1 MNRKIDKKE
10 VIRTLEL
17 FQGPDLKEVRLID
30 GERNA
35 SGYFMDAAAI
45 FGEQARLDAVDYKMP
60 SAQYYF
66 VLNQIDPSCYGRKQ
80 HDRFRMGETTTA
92 DADIIRRRW
101 ILIDADPERT
111 KDVSAN
117 DGEKAC
123 GLRVIEEVREKLRAA
138 GFAEPVLADSGNG
151 FHLLYRVDL
160 PNDKETKEMVQDLL
174 EALDGLRTVPGA
186 TVDTGV
192 WNAAR
197 ICKLYGTWAK
207 KGADTSERPHRLAR
221 LLEVPDEL
229 QVTPH
234 ETIEAYVAL
243 WRDIQSWIE
252 AEAGTPRQ
260 RKRRQAKGRQ
270 AKGGRI
276 TDIGAWLEEHGIEH
290 KQPVP
295 YHGGLKYV
303 LKECPFH
310 LEHGGSAGGSAFF
323 WRDGVPGFHCFH
335 NHCQRRT
342 VEEAIEKIDPGFY
355 AKGATGT
362 PPVPSQPGQE
372 WTAQLERDDKERLLK
387 SPTNLE
393 LLMLNDELLKQV
405 WYDSFTRHDV
415 TDAEEFANVQGQ
427 IVNDE
432 SLEKMKKYIYEEYD
446 LELSTDKIASALELT
461 KRERARNPVEEYIRA
476 EEWDGVQRVEELLI
490 RYLGAEDSELNRAM
504 TRKWMA
510 AAVARALKPGI
521 KFDHVLMLAGS
532 QGIGKSTFFATIGGK
547 WFSDSFNFAAGD
559 KDKYEA
565 LTGAWILEIGEL
577 NGLKRVDAE
586 AAKSFLTKT
595 SDSFRPAYARK
606 SETYPRHTVFAAT
619 TNEPNP
625 LTGQDGNRRWWVV
638 PVKGGVPVSQWL
650 PELQQLTPQIWAEA
664 LTIHEAGEQ
673 LFLDEELE
681 KQIRERQEAYNVV
694 QEDDLRSQVIELL
707 DTPLPQDFY
716 TLSSFRRHRVI
727 VEGVDCFMGARRR
740 KYACAAD
747 LLTELTGDTTRTKG
761 MTRRI
766 NAILATLPGW
776 REIHEPSRSRP
787 GADSKTSRTNR
798 AGRLFIREGET
809 DDWDLFIDDPE
820 KKPIDD
826 DDDL

>member
-1 MNRKIDKKE
+1 MNKIDKKE
-10 VIRTLEL
+10 VIRTLAL
-17 FQGPDLKEVRLID
+17 FQGSDLKEVRLLD
-30 GERNA
+30 GKLNA

-45 FGEQARLDAVDYKMP
+45 FGEEARLDAVDYKLP
-60 SAQYYF
+60 GAQYYF
-66 VLNQIDPSCYGRKQ
+66 VLNQINPSCYGRKQ
-80 HDRFRMGETTTA
+80 HDRFRMGGTTTA

-101 ILIDADPERT
+101 ILVDADPERT
-111 KDVSAN
+111 SGVSATEE
-117 DGEKAC
+117 EKAC
-123 GLRVIEEVREKLRAA
+123 GLRVIEEVREKLRDA

-151 FHLLYRVDL
+151 YHLLYRVDL
-160 PNDKETKEMVQDLL
+160 PNDDETKELVRDLL
-174 EALDGLRTVPGA
+174 LALENERTVPGA

-197 ICKLYGTWAK
+197 ICKLYGTWAR
-207 KGADTSERPHRLAR
+207 KGADTPEQPHRLAK
-221 LLEVPDEL
+221 LLEVPDEVK
-229 QVTPH
+229 VTPR
-234 ETIEAYVAL
+234 ETIEAYVAQ
-243 WRDIQSWIE
+243 WRDLKSWRE
-252 AEAGTPRQ
+252 AEAGAPRQ
-260 RKRRQAKGRQ
+260 RGRRRTKGLRFD
-270 AKGGRI
+270 
-276 TDIGAWLEEHGIEH
+276 DIEAWMDEHGIEY

-295 YHGGLKYV
+295 YHGSLKYE

-310 LEHGGSAGGSAFF
+310 LEHGGSAGGSAIF
-323 WRDGVPGFHCFH
+323 WRDGWPVFHCFH
-335 NHCQRRT
+335 NHCQGRT
-342 VEEAIEKIDPGFY
+342 FKEVVEKIDPGFY
-355 AKGATGT
+355 TKGATGT
-362 PPVPSQPGQE
+362 PPVSQPGQE
-372 WTAQLERDDKERLLK
+372 WTAQLERDKGKLLK
-387 SPTNLE
+387 CPTNLE
-393 LLMLNDELLKQV
+393 LLMLNDDQLRLV

-461 KRERARNPVEEYIRA
+461 KRERARNPVEEFIRA
-476 EEWDGVQRVEELLI
+476 EKWDGVPRVDELLI
-490 RYLGAEDSELNRAM
+490 RYLGAEDSALNRAM

-510 AAVARALKPGI
+510 AAVARALTPGI

-638 PVKGGVPVSQWL
+638 PVKGGIPVSKWL
-650 PELQQLTPQIWAEA
+650 PELRQLTPQIWAEA
-664 LTIHEAGEQ
+664 LTIYEAGEQ

-681 KQIRERQEAYNVV
+681 KQIRERQEEFNVV

-707 DTPLPQDFY
+707 DTPLPPDYY
-716 TLSSFRRHRVI
+716 TWSSFRRHKAI
-727 VEGVDCFMGARRR
+727 VEGVDCFVGARRR

-747 LLTELTGDTTRTKG
+747 LLTELTGDTTRNKG

-766 NAILATLPGW
+766 NAILATISGW

-820 KKPIDD
+820 KKSIDD
-826 DDDL
+826 DDAL

>member
-1 MNRKIDKKE
+1 MNKIDKKE
-10 VIRTLEL
+10 VIRTLKL
-17 FQGPDLKEVRLID
+17 FQGPDLKEVRLLD
-30 GERNA
+30 GKLNA

-45 FGEQARLDAVDYKMP
+45 FGEEARLDAVDYKLP
-60 SAQYYF
+60 GAQYYF
-66 VLNQIDPSCYGRKQ
+66 VLNQINPSCYGRKQ
-80 HDRFRMGETTTA
+80 HDRFRMGGTTTA
-92 DADIIRRRW
+92 DADIIRRHW
-101 ILIDADPERT
+101 ILVDADPERT
-111 KDVSAN
+111 SDVSAT
-117 DGEKAC
+117 DEEKAC

-138 GFAEPVLADSGNG
+138 GFAKPVFADSGNG
-151 FHLLYRVDL
+151 YHLLYGCDL
-160 PNDKETKEMVQDLL
+160 PNDDEAKELVRDLL
-174 EALDGLRTVPGA
+174 FCLDGLRTVPGA

-197 ICKLYGTWAK
+197 ICKLYGTWAR
-207 KGADTSERPHRLAR
+207 KGADTPEQPHRLAK
-221 LLEVPDEL
+221 LLEVPDEP
-229 QVTPH
+229 QVTPR
-234 ETIEAYVAL
+234 ETIEAYVAM

-260 RKRRQAKGRQ
+260 RGRRQAKGRQ

-276 TDIGAWLEEHGIEH
+276 TDIGAWLDEHGIEH

-310 LEHGGSAGGSAFF
+310 MEHGGSAGGSAIF
-323 WRDGVPGFHCFH
+323 WRDGKLGFHCFH

-342 VEEAIEKIDPGFY
+342 LKEVVEKIAPGFY

-362 PPVPSQPGQE
+362 QPVPSQPGQE
-372 WTAQLERDDKERLLK
+372 WTSQLERDEKGRLLK

-393 LLMLNDELLKQV
+393 LLMLNDELLTQV
-405 WYDSFTRHDV
+405 YYDSFTRHDV
-415 TDAEEFANVQGQ
+415 TDAEEFANVQGA

-432 SLEKMKKYIYEEYD
+432 SLEKLKKYIYEEYD

-476 EEWDGVQRVEELLI
+476 EEWDGAPRVETLLI

-510 AAVARALKPGI
+510 AAVARALEPGI

-638 PVKGGVPVSQWL
+638 PVKGGVPVSRWL
-650 PELQQLTPQIWAEA
+650 PELRQLTPQIWAEA
-664 LTIHEAGEQ
+664 LTIYEAGEQ
-673 LFLDEELE
+673 LFLDEKLE
-681 KQIRERQEAYNVV
+681 KQIRERQENYNVV
-694 QEDDLRSQVIELL
+694 QEDDLRSQVINLL
-707 DTPLPQDFY
+707 NTPLPPDFFAWSFPKRY
-716 TLSSFRRHRVI
+716 QAMRDGFDSSPWLLRL
-727 VEGVDCFMGARRR
+727 R
-740 KYACAAD
+740 KYATAAD
-747 LLTELTGDTTRTKG
+747 VLNDLLGVPRSNG

-766 NAILATLPGW
+766 NAILDSLPDWHLIEEAYRTMPGS
-776 REIHEPSRSRP
+776 PAKKSRKGQRV
-787 GADSKTSRTNR
+787 K
-798 AGRLFIREGET
+798 RLYIREGEV
-809 DDWDLFIDDPE
+809 DDWHMFCSSDDDP
-820 KKPIDD
+820 
-826 DDDL
+826 DDL

>member
-1 MNRKIDKKE
+1 MKTNDQKE

-17 FQGPDLKEVRLID
+17 FQGPDLKEVRLLD
-30 GERNA
+30 GKLNA
-35 SGYFMDAAAI
+35 SGYFYDAAAI

-80 HDRFRMGETTTA
+80 HDRFRMGATTTA

-101 ILIDADPERT
+101 ILVDADPERT
-111 KDVSAN
+111 SDVSAT
-117 DGEKAC
+117 DEEKAC
-123 GLRVIEEVREKLRAA
+123 GLRVIEEVRQKLRAA
-138 GFAEPVLADSGNG
+138 GFAEPVMADSGNG

-160 PNDKETKEMVQDLL
+160 PNDKETTELVRDLL
-174 EALDGLRTVPGA
+174 KALEDGRTEQGA
-186 TVDTGV
+186 NVDTKV
-192 WNAAR
+192 SNAAR

-207 KGADTSERPHRLAR
+207 KGADTPERPHRLAK
-221 LLEVPDEL
+221 LLKVPDEVK
-229 QVTPH
+229 VTPR
-234 ETIEAYVAL
+234 ETIEAYVAQ
-243 WRDIQSWIE
+243 WRDLQSWLQ

-260 RKRRQAKGRQ
+260 RGRRRQTKGR
-270 AKGGRI
+270 RI
-276 TDIGAWLEEHGIEH
+276 DDIEAWLDEHGIEYEP
-290 KQPVP
+290 PVP
-295 YHGGLKYV
+295 YHGSMKYV

-310 LEHGGSAGGSAFF
+310 PEHGRDSALF
-323 WRDGVPGFHCFH
+323 WSDGRLKWFCFH
-335 NHCQRRT
+335 DHCQGIKT
-342 VEEAIEKIDPGFY
+342 NEFVEHFEPGFY

-372 WTAQLERDDKERLLK
+372 WTALLERDDKGRILK
-387 SPTNLE
+387 CPPNLE
-393 LLMLNDELLKQV
+393 LIMLNDDRLRLV

-446 LELSTDKIASALELT
+446 LELSTEKIASTLELT
-461 KRERARNPVEEYIRA
+461 KRERARNPVEEFIRA
-476 EEWDGVQRVEELLI
+476 EKWDGVPRVQTLLI

-510 AAVARALKPGI
+510 AAVARALTPGI

-681 KQIRERQEAYNVV
+681 KQIRERQENYNVV
-694 QEDDLRSQVIELL
+694 QEDDLRSQVINLL
-707 DTPLPQDFY
+707 NTPLPPDFFAWSFPKRY
-716 TLSSFRRHRVI
+716 QTMRDGFDSSPWLLRL
-727 VEGVDCFMGARRR
+727 R
-740 KYACAAD
+740 KYATAAD
-747 LLTELTGDTTRTKG
+747 VLNDLLGVPRSNG

-766 NAILATLPGW
+766 NAILDSLPDWHLIEEAYRTMPGS
-776 REIHEPSRSRP
+776 PAKKSRKGQRV
-787 GADSKTSRTNR
+787 K
-798 AGRLFIREGET
+798 RLYIREGEV
-809 DDWDLFIDDPE
+809 DDWHMFCSSDDDP
-820 KKPIDD
+820 
-826 DDDL
+826 DDL

>member
-1 MNRKIDKKE
+1 MNKITLKKE
-10 VIRTLEL
+10 VVSHTI
-17 FQGPDLKEVRLID
+17 KEYTERLTKA
-30 GERNA
+30 GGLLNA
-35 SGYFMDAAAI
+35 
-45 FGEQARLDAVDYKMP
+45 
-60 SAQYYF
+60 
-66 VLNQIDPSCYGRKQ
+66 
-80 HDRFRMGETTTA
+80 
-92 DADIIRRRW
+92 
-101 ILIDADPERT
+101 
-111 KDVSAN
+111 
-117 DGEKAC
+117 
-123 GLRVIEEVREKLRAA
+123 
-138 GFAEPVLADSGNG
+138 
-151 FHLLYRVDL
+151 
-160 PNDKETKEMVQDLL
+160 
-174 EALDGLRTVPGA
+174 
-186 TVDTGV
+186 
-192 WNAAR
+192 
-197 ICKLYGTWAK
+197 
-207 KGADTSERPHRLAR
+207 
-221 LLEVPDEL
+221 DEL
-229 QVTPH
+229 K
-234 ETIEAYVAL
+234 A
-243 WRDIQSWIE
+243 R
-252 AEAGTPRQ
+252 
-260 RKRRQAKGRQ
+260 
-270 AKGGRI
+270 
-276 TDIGAWLEEHGIEH
+276 
-290 KQPVP
+290 
-295 YHGGLKYV
+295 
-303 LKECPFH
+303 
-310 LEHGGSAGGSAFF
+310 
-323 WRDGVPGFHCFH
+323 
-335 NHCQRRT
+335 
-342 VEEAIEKIDPGFY
+342 
-355 AKGATGT
+355 
-362 PPVPSQPGQE
+362 
-372 WTAQLERDDKERLLK
+372 LERDKGRILK

-393 LLMLNDELLKQV
+393 LLMLNDDRLRLV

-415 TDAEEFANVQGQ
+415 TDAEEFANVQGA

-446 LELSTDKIASALELT
+446 LELSTEKIASTLELT
-461 KRERARNPVEEYIRA
+461 KRERARNPVEEFIRA
-476 EEWDGVQRVEELLI
+476 EKWDGVQRVEELLI

-681 KQIRERQEAYNVV
+681 RQIRERQEEFNVV

-707 DTPLPQDFY
+707 DTLLPSDFY
-716 TLSSFRRHRVI
+716 TWSSFRRHKAI
-727 VEGVDCFMGARRR
+727 VEGVDCFVGARRR

-766 NAILATLPGW
+766 NAILATIPGW
-776 REIHEPSRSRP
+776 REIQEPSRSRP
-787 GADSKTSRTNR
+787 GESSKTSRTNR
-798 AGRLFIREGET
+798 AGRLFIREGER
-809 DDWDLFIDDPE
+809 DDWDFFIDDPE
-820 KKPIDD
+820 KKPIND

>member
-1 MNRKIDKKE
+1 MNKTIDKKE
-10 VIRTLEL
+10 VIRALEL
-17 FQGPDLKEVRLID
+17 FQGSDLKEVRLLD

-45 FGEQARLDAVDYKMP
+45 FGEEARLDAVDYKLP
-60 SAQYYF
+60 GAQYYF
-66 VLNQIDPSCYGRKQ
+66 VLNQINPSCYGRKQ
-80 HDRFRMGETTTA
+80 HDRFRMGGTTTA
-92 DADIIRRRW
+92 DADIIRRHW
-101 ILIDADPERT
+101 ILVDADPERT
-111 KDVSAN
+111 SDVSAT
-117 DGEKAC
+117 DEEKAR
-123 GLRVIEEVREKLRAA
+123 GLRVIEEVREKLRDA
-138 GFAEPVLADSGNG
+138 GFAEPVMADSGNG
-151 FHLLYRVDL
+151 YHLLYRCDL
-160 PNDKETKEMVQDLL
+160 PNDDEAKELVRNLL
-174 EALDGLRTVPGA
+174 LALDGLRTVPGA

-207 KGADTSERPHRLAR
+207 KGADTPEQPHRLAK
-221 LLEVPDEL
+221 LLEVPDEVK
-229 QVTPH
+229 VTPR
-234 ETIEAYVAL
+234 ETIEAYVAM
-243 WRDIQSWIE
+243 WRNIQSWLE
-252 AEAGTPRQ
+252 AEAGAPRQ
-260 RKRRQAKGRQ
+260 RGRRRQAKGR
-270 AKGGRI
+270 RI
-276 TDIGAWLEEHGIEH
+276 TDIEAWLDEHGVEY

-295 YHGGLKYV
+295 YHGGLKYE

-310 LEHGGSAGGSAFF
+310 MEHGGSAGGSAIF
-323 WRDGVPGFHCFH
+323 WRDGKLGFHCFH

-342 VEEAIEKIDPGFY
+342 LKEVVEKIDPGFY
-355 AKGATGT
+355 TKGATGT

-372 WTAQLERDDKERLLK
+372 WTAQLDRDEKGRLLK

-393 LLMLNDELLKQV
+393 LLMLNDELLTQV
-405 WYDSFTRHDV
+405 YYDSFTRHDV
-415 TDAEEFANVQGQ
+415 TDAEEFANVQGA

-432 SLEKMKKYIYEEYD
+432 SLEKRKKYIYEEYD

-476 EEWDGVQRVEELLI
+476 EEWDGAPRVETLLI

-510 AAVARALKPGI
+510 AAVARALEPGI

-638 PVKGGVPVSQWL
+638 PVKGGVPVSRWL
-650 PELQQLTPQIWAEA
+650 PELRQLTPQIWAEA
-664 LTIHEAGEQ
+664 LTIYEAGEQ
-673 LFLDEELE
+673 LFLDEKLE
-681 KQIRERQEAYNVV
+681 KQIRERQENYNVV
-694 QEDDLRSQVIELL
+694 QEDDLRSQVINLL
-707 DTPLPQDFY
+707 NTPLPPDFFAW
-716 TLSSFRRHRVI
+716 SFPKRYQAMRDGFDASPWLLRL
-727 VEGVDCFMGARRR
+727 R
-740 KYACAAD
+740 KYATAAD
-747 LLTELTGDTTRTKG
+747 VLNDLMGVPRSNG

-766 NAILATLPGW
+766 NAILDSLPDWHLIEEAYRTMPGS
-776 REIHEPSRSRP
+776 PAKKSRKGQRV
-787 GADSKTSRTNR
+787 K
-798 AGRLFIREGET
+798 RLYIREGEV
-809 DDWDLFIDDPE
+809 DDWHMFCSSDDDP
-820 KKPIDD
+820 
-826 DDDL
+826 DDL